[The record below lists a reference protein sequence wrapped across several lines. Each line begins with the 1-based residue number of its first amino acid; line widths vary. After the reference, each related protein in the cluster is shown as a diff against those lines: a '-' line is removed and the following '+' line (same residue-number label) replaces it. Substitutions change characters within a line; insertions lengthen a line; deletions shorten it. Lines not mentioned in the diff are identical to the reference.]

1 MTGNVNYG
9 LGHLHTANFY
19 PMKTLGDCKLWGP
32 CRENLHYLW
41 KRVVSIV
48 GKPRDN
54 YRSCNFHG
62 VSPQFLQ
69 AFLIDSADFSCR
81 DPAIPSHCNFHGVKI
96 GSALFCR

>member
-41 KRVVSIV
+41 KRVVRIARKSY
-48 GKPRDN
+48 DN
-54 YRSCNFHG
+54 CRT
-62 VSPQFLQ
+62 
-69 AFLIDSADFSCR
+69 SANWKFSVDKNAMR
-81 DPAIPSHCNFHGVKI
+81 N
-96 GSALFCR
+96 